1 MGIKLDCTV
10 GRVLT
15 VLDCT
20 VGTICTVSSPS
31 TGRPGTA
38 GTACGSTVSG
48 LVGGGGGRREG
59 ADVCTVGEDCCTGE
73 GTDGS
78 AGILGGNLNVRAGRA
93 GGGIGEGKFL
103 GSGMFG
109 MVKMSIDGPDG
120 KLNI

>member
-15 VLDCT
+15 VLGCT

-48 LVGGGGGRREG
+48 LVGGGGREG
-59 ADVCTVGEDCCTGE
+59 ADVCTVGEDCCTGD

-78 AGILGGNLNVRAGRA
+78 ARILGGNLNVGAGRA
-93 GGGIGEGKFL
+93 GNGIGGGEFAC
-103 GSGMFG
+103 
-109 MVKMSIDGPDG
+109 I
-120 KLNI
+120 N